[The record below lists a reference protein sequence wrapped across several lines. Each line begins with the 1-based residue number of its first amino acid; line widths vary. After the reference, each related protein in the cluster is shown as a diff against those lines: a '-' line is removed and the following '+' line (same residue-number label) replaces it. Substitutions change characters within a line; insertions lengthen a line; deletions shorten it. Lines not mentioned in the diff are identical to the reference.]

1 MGYNGWAN
9 YETWNLHLWLSN
21 DEGSQAMA
29 AELCQGVE
37 LHEAAGRLQD
47 WAEEYVQGLGLAPSF
62 ASDLLT
68 AALSQVDWREVAAA
82 FQHAEA

>member
-1 MGYNGWAN
+1 MSYNGWAN

-29 AELCQGVE
+29 EELCEGVE
-37 LHEAAGRLQD
+37 LHEAADRLKD
-47 WAEEYVQGLGLAPSF
+47 WAEEHVASMSLDPSF

-68 AALSQVDWREVAAA
+68 AALASVDWRELAQA
-82 FQHAEA
+82 FR